1 MKGNA
6 KRVIC
11 LFLAA
16 IIVVTTVGYAPPSF
30 ALTAMSN
37 SRMEEALKALASPS
51 EADEIVAEVATPS
64 EAESPGDK
72 ATPSEAEK
80 LEDKAT
86 PSEAVRKFIQL
97 EPEEIPEYYS
107 QVKNA
112 GKRFWKFEDRNG
124 MIQYRDYGY
133 VDGEAEF
140 PLWYE
145 ADQVGSV
152 GDMSSSIN
160 LDEEY
165 YSLAPYIYKSVVPG
179 KKAWT
184 DLSWRLFFDSFS
196 IEEYVKKNIT
206 GFKNWDSSSYDIWI
220 LTGAQDDLGYHFY
233 GVLVN
238 ETQEEREPGW
248 YYADETGT
256 VFNVSNMLMASLLET
271 QNIYQYQDIPGG
283 YRQNITTFKSS
294 VSTSTFELKPS
305 GDSYGSRVKTDE
317 VLSRV
322 NFSSNFVGWST
333 IRCYNNS
340 FTILDGGN
348 NYVQVNGDPADT
360 IEYLSGGDLYPP
372 YYMLDLTKDYTRNF
386 YGIWCPQ
393 NADMYIF
400 SNDEYVNT
408 YDKVKYGINSIIVRR
423 DTSLNID
430 SIRPASKQGFTF
442 KGWYYRSN
450 YNDIPIL
457 PNTELRFGS
466 SANVTWVY
474 PNYERNVNK
483 VEFLDIDG
491 NNLKTDMVLTGEA
504 AIPPQAHEIEGMDFV
519 GWDKSFT
526 NVSQDMVIKAQY
538 KKLPNIIIIY
548 RDAPS
553 SSANILKTETIIAK
567 GKATPPEVDLS
578 SLPTPK
584 TGYHYS
590 GTWYGIPN
598 VDLDCIETFDSK
610 TYYKDSTVY
619 LYPKQE
625 GNMIKVTLHSNDG
638 QDVTKVIDVQYESSL
653 YWSSVIDSQ
662 ILTKGLV
669 ETRTGYTFNGWG
681 TTPEANY
688 SNLNNVQPYDQDL
701 YQIWKP
707 VPYYVIFDKCVSGES
722 SPYKVQVIYDK
733 PIGKLPEVTSKGLD
747 FLGWFTYYYGGTQVT
762 EETLMPNR
770 DFNLYA
776 QWSRYPTKIT
786 LDYHYEGAPNPY
798 TYSIY
803 TADYTYYQV
812 YTNIADR
819 TPYTR
824 KGYSFK
830 WWNTKPDDTGRIFYK
845 GTNSSYVPESRDIT
859 VYAIWEPLNIYIRL
873 YKNTSSSDTSE
884 LSLASRKFDSPV
896 GKLAVPTNGDKI
908 FKGWYTAR
916 TGGTLVSEND
926 IVNNYTVN
934 GTSNNWYLNAQWAN
948 SQNKVTFKD
957 WDNSVLSEQT
967 IDYGKDAIPPELQER
982 AGYRFVGWDKPYE
995 NIQGDTVLTAQYE
1008 IISKTLRIVG
1018 NGGNLSDQSTIDKTI
1033 VPGESL
1039 DQILSN
1045 EKNTALR
1052 KFYTYD
1058 GWYTDPTGGSKY
1070 PDSGN
1075 KMPDS
1080 DLVIY
1085 AHWTRSSSEVVFKD
1099 CNGSVLDTQ
1108 EVTIGA
1114 DAISPAAPERIGYT
1128 FTGWDKPIIN
1138 IQDHTILTAQYT
1150 INSYKLTL
1158 NGNGG
1163 TLAGE
1168 ETKSQDF
1175 NFGESL
1181 DHIFVNEK
1189 NGAARNYYTFTGWY
1203 TAPSGGSKY
1212 PESGNLMPNADLI
1225 VYAHWERSS
1234 SEVVFKDWNG
1244 TTLDTQ
1250 EVHVGANAIPPAPP
1264 QRLGYTFSGW
1274 DKPYTNIQD
1283 HSTITALYTRKSY
1296 KLSLNGNGGTLAGE
1310 ETKDQVFDYGESFDH
1325 VLINGKADAARRF
1338 YTFTGWYTAPSG
1350 GSKYPE
1356 SGNLM
1361 PDAEVTAYAHW
1372 ERSSSEVIFKDWDGM
1387 TLEKQ
1392 EVAIG
1397 ANATPPEVPERQGY
1411 TFNGRDKS
1419 YSNIQDHST
1428 ITAQYTI
1435 NGYLLTLDGN
1445 GGTLAGNARKEQVL
1459 SFNQSFDQVLKDGR
1473 DLVSRPG
1480 YGFDGWY
1487 NSASGGGSY
1496 SYSGNQMPAANVTLF
1511 AHWSP
1516 NTYKITFDPDHVR
1529 WDGDATIEEHTFDTR
1544 LGILPMPEIYGWRF
1558 TGWWTGKNGT
1568 GTEVTNDSM
1577 VEPKDVVYYGKW
1589 QPETYQIRFISKAEQ
1604 PEGESVQ
1611 AFTVGL
1617 RYDQKFGN
1625 LPVPEEKGYTFMGWY
1640 DEDNKKVDSQTIFNP
1655 DSDAEAKTYH
1665 AGWKGKTYQIR
1676 FVYNDSDGKPVV
1688 KIIDGTY
1695 GMQIGTLPSP
1705 EKPGYTFAG
1714 WFRDNGEEV
1723 TSGSWVEPGDTEYKA
1738 KWIPNKYTIHFK
1750 SNLDSMSDPEDKTVT
1765 YALPIGDLPLL
1776 HATGYVFLGWYTES
1790 SGGSLIKETTLAALG
1805 DQTYYG
1811 HWSIG
1816 LINNGNGTYRKPG
1829 SDGKWNTADDELWW
1843 YGPDANIGTED
1854 DRQIYLMPGGNGYYV
1869 DYGNGSYLRPG
1880 AGGDWISGTELW
1892 WYGTNGKPGAGDRPI
1907 YLMPGG
1913 NGYYVDFGN
1922 GSYLKPGPGGSWTI
1936 GTELWWYGSNGKPGA
1951 SDRPIYLMPGGNGY
1965 FIDNGNGSYTKPGSD
1980 GSWTNGTETWVYGPG
1995 GKPGADDRQ
2004 IHVMPGGNGYYIDN
2018 GNGSYTKPGSDGSWI
2033 NGTETWVYGPGGKP
2047 GDDDRQIHVMP
2058 GENGYYIDNGNGSY
2072 TKPGSDGSWTNG
2084 TETWVYGPG
2093 GKPGAD
2099 DRQIHVM
2106 PGGNGYYIDNGNGSY
2121 TKPGS
2126 DGSWTNGT
2134 TWVYGPGGKPGADDR
2149 QIHVMPGGNG
2159 YYIDNGN
2166 GTYTKP
2172 GSDGSWTNGTETWVY
2187 GPGGKPGADDLQI
2200 HVMPGGN
2207 GYYID
2212 NGDGTYTKPGSDGSW
2227 TNGTETWVY
2236 GHDGKPGADDRQIHV
2251 MPGGNGYYID
2261 NGDGTYTKPG
2271 LDGSWTKGTEHWSS
2285 GPDGKI
2291 GTSDDKKIG
2300 SDPEPTNP
2308 EPTNPEPAN
2317 PQPIKPESEKQ
2328 EEEKIVTAPV
2338 IPVIDT
2344 TVKPVVPDTGGTFTV
2359 NPNNP
2364 LEVTYTKPDGT
2375 VAKNEWVGDG
2385 KDWYHVDESG
2395 NLNYDWY
2402 LEGERTWYKLNKET
2416 GDRFGAALIGWN
2428 YEPMDD
2434 KRYFFDPSTTKM
2446 LTGWQYIDNKWY
2458 YFTKQNESQTY
2469 YGSNPKGWKY
2479 DPTKPGKPYG
2489 SMYQNEITPDRYL
2502 VDENGVWKNK

>member
-51 EADEIVAEVATPS
+51 EAEEIVEEVATPS

-80 LEDKAT
+80 PGDKAT
-86 PSEAVRKFIQL
+86 PSEAVREFIQV

-107 QVKNA
+107 QVKKA
-112 GKRFWKFEDRNG
+112 GKRFWKFEDRYG
-124 MIQYRDYGY
+124 FIQYRDYGY
-133 VDGEAEF
+133 VEGEAEF

-145 ADQVGSV
+145 ADQAGSV
-152 GDMSSSIN
+152 EDMSSSVN

-165 YSLAPYIYKSVVPG
+165 YSLAPYIFKSVVPD
-179 KKAWT
+179 KEAWT

-196 IEEYVKKNIT
+196 IEDYDKKKIT
-206 GFKNWDSSSYDIWI
+206 GFKNWDTSAYDIWQ
-220 LTGAQDDLGYHFY
+220 LTGSEDESEYHFY
-233 GVLVN
+233 GTILNESEARKPNWYESDKEGNVVYIRNLLRTSLATSEILQKLYYSSMRIINDNVSVADNTSSPGNYDTEDTPVTLWTPSWSGYTFLGWADYYNYPGGEPFGNNSVISATQNYKWQLYGGGFFKAGTTIRRGDVRNSANLYGMWKPNGTYTLQLVS
-238 ETQEEREPGW
+238 QPAEEYYPSLYKGKALGNWYLIVGNPGRIIDLNDYNDPKLDGYTFAGW
-248 YYADETGT
+248 YSGTHGTGKRYT
-256 VFNVSNMLMASLLET
+256 E
-271 QNIYQYQDIPGG
+271 P
-283 YRQNITTFKSS
+283 IT
-294 VSTSTFELKPS
+294 L
-305 GDSYGSRVKTDE
+305 
-317 VLSRV
+317 
-322 NFSSNFVGWST
+322 
-333 IRCYNNS
+333 NS
-340 FTILDGGN
+340 
-348 NYVQVNGDPADT
+348 
-360 IEYLSGGDLYPP
+360 
-372 YYMLDLTKDYTRNF
+372 
-386 YGIWCPQ
+386 
-393 NADMYIF
+393 
-400 SNDEYVNT
+400 
-408 YDKVKYGINSIIVRR
+408 
-423 DTSLNID
+423 
-430 SIRPASKQGFTF
+430 
-442 KGWYYRSN
+442 
-450 YNDIPIL
+450 
-457 PNTELRFGS
+457 
-466 SANVTWVY
+466 
-474 PNYERNVNK
+474 
-483 VEFLDIDG
+483 
-491 NNLKTDMVLTGEA
+491 DMVLYANYTANTNTIKFLDYYGNVIGEPQSIITGDS
-504 AIPPQAHEIEGMDFV
+504 AIPPQPPEIDGMDFV

-526 NVSQDMVIKAQY
+526 NVNKDMEIKAQY
-538 KKLPNIIIIY
+538 KKIPNITIIY
-548 RDAPS
+548 RDAYS
-553 SSANILKTETIIAK
+553 SSANILKTETILAR

-578 SLPTPK
+578 SLPAPK
-584 TGYHYS
+584 DGYHYT
-590 GTWYGIPN
+590 GTWYGSGGTSIPN
-598 VDLDCIETFDSK
+598 VDLDCVETYDSK

-625 GNMIKVTLHSNDG
+625 GNMVKVTLHSNDG
-638 QDVTKVIDVQYESSL
+638 QDVTKVIEVQYDSGL
-653 YWSSVIDSQ
+653 YWLGVIDSE
-662 ILTKGLV
+662 TYKNGLV
-669 ETRTGYTFNGWG
+669 KERTGYTFLGWDIKPDSTYPSLPTYYKLG
-681 TTPEANY
+681 T
-688 SNLNNVQPYDQDL
+688 LDI
-701 YQIWKP
+701 YQVWKP
-707 VPYYVIFDKCVSGES
+707 VPYYVIFDKRVSGES
-722 SPYKVQVIYDK
+722 SPSNVQVIYDK

-747 FLGWFTYYYGGTQVT
+747 FLGWFTYYTGGTQVT

-776 QWSRYPTKIT
+776 QWTRYPTKIT
-786 LDYHYEGAPNPY
+786 YDYNYEGAPNPY
-798 TYSIY
+798 IYTMY
-803 TADYTYYQV
+803 TADYTGQQI
-812 YTNIADR
+812 YTNIANR
-819 TPYTR
+819 SVPTR
-824 KGYSFK
+824 KGYTFTR
-830 WWNTKPDDTGRIFYK
+830 WNTKQDNKGSSFYPN
-845 GTNSSYVPESRDIT
+845 TSSSSYYYVPESRDFT
-859 VYAIWEPLNIYIRL
+859 VYAIWNPLDVYLRL
-873 YKNTSSSDTSE
+873 YKNTSSSDTST
-884 LSLASRKFDSPV
+884 LSSISRKYDDQVGTLPV
-896 GKLAVPTNGDKI
+896 VQNGDKV
-908 FKGWYTAR
+908 FKGWYTER
-916 TGGTLVSEND
+916 SGGDKVSETD
-926 IVNNYTVN
+926 KVIYTVPGSLN
-934 GTSNNWYLNAQWAN
+934 YWYLYAQWAN
-948 SQNKVTFKD
+948 PQNKVTFKD
-957 WDNSVLSEQT
+957 WNSSVLSEQT

-1008 IISKTLRIVG
+1008 LVSKSLRIVG
-1018 NGGNLSDQSTIDKTI
+1018 NGGNLSDQSTIEKTI

-1052 KFYTYD
+1052 KFYTFD

-1075 KMPDS
+1075 KMPDT

-1099 CNGSVLDTQ
+1099 WNGSVLDTQ

-1128 FTGWDKPIIN
+1128 FTSWDKPIIN

-1150 INSYKLTL
+1150 INSYKLIL

-1181 DHIFVNEK
+1181 DQIFVNEK

-1203 TAPSGGSKY
+1203 TAPSEGSKY
-1212 PESGNLMPNADLI
+1212 PESGNLMLNADVI
-1225 VYAHWERSS
+1225 AYAHWERSS

-1250 EVHVGANAIPPAPP
+1250 EVLVGANAIPPAAP

-1274 DKPYTNIQD
+1274 DKPYINIQD
-1283 HSTITALYTRKSY
+1283 HSTITALYTRNSY
-1296 KLSLNGNGGTLAGE
+1296 KLTLNGNGGTLAGE
-1310 ETKDQVFDYGESFDH
+1310 ETKDQVFDYGESFDPA
-1325 VLINGKADAARRF
+1325 LINGKADAARKF

-1372 ERSSSEVIFKDWDGM
+1372 ERSSSEVIFKDWNGM

-1397 ANATPPEVPERQGY
+1397 ADATPPEVPERQGY
-1411 TFNGRDKS
+1411 TFNGWDKS
-1419 YSNIQDHST
+1419 YLNIQDHST

-1459 SFNQSFDQVLKDGR
+1459 SFNQSFDQALKDGR
-1473 DLVSRPG
+1473 DLVSQSG
-1480 YGFDGWY
+1480 YSFDGWY
-1487 NSASGGGSY
+1487 NSASGGSSY

-1529 WDGDATIEEHTFDTR
+1529 WDGGATIEEHSFDTR
-1544 LGILPMPEIYGWRF
+1544 LGILPMPEIYGWKF

-1589 QPETYQIRFISKAEQ
+1589 QPETYQIHFISKAEQ

-1611 AFTVGL
+1611 TYTVGL
-1617 RYDQKFGN
+1617 RYDQEFGN

-1640 DEDNKKVDSQTIFNP
+1640 DENNKKVDSQTLFNP

-1723 TSGSWVEPGDTEYKA
+1723 TAGSWVEPGDTEYKA

-1750 SNLDSMSDPEDKTVT
+1750 SNLDSMSDPQDKTVT

-1776 HATGYVFLGWYTES
+1776 HVTGYVFQGWYTES

-1811 HWSIG
+1811 HWSTG
-1816 LINNGNGTYRKPG
+1816 LIDNGNGTYRKPG

-1843 YGPDANIGTED
+1843 YGPDRIIDTDD
-1854 DRQIYLMPGGNGYYV
+1854 DRQIYLMPGGNGYYVDYGNGTYLRPGAGGNWTSGTELWWYGSNGKPGAGDHPIYLMPGGNGYYV

-1880 AGGDWISGTELW
+1880 AGG
-1892 WYGTNGKPGAGDRPI
+1892 
-1907 YLMPGG
+1907 
-1913 NGYYVDFGN
+1913 
-1922 GSYLKPGPGGSWTI
+1922 SWTS

-1951 SDRPIYLMPGGNGY
+1951 DDRPIYIMPGGNGY
-1965 FIDNGNGSYTKPGSD
+1965 YIDNGNGTYTKSGSD

-2018 GNGSYTKPGSDGSWI
+2018 GNGTYTKPGL
-2033 NGTETWVYGPGGKP
+2033 
-2047 GDDDRQIHVMP
+2047 
-2058 GENGYYIDNGNGSY
+2058 
-2072 TKPGSDGSWTNG
+2072 DGSWTNG
-2084 TETWVYGPG
+2084 TE
-2093 GKPGAD
+2093 
-2099 DRQIHVM
+2099 
-2106 PGGNGYYIDNGNGSY
+2106 
-2121 TKPGS
+2121 
-2126 DGSWTNGT
+2126 

-2187 GPGGKPGADDLQI
+2187 GPGGKPGADD
-2200 HVMPGGN
+2200 
-2207 GYYID
+2207 
-2212 NGDGTYTKPGSDGSW
+2212 
-2227 TNGTETWVY
+2227 
-2236 GHDGKPGADDRQIHV
+2236 RQIHV
-2251 MPGGNGYYID
+2251 MPGGNGYYVD
-2261 NGDGTYTKPG
+2261 NGDGTYIKPG
-2271 LDGSWTKGTEHWSS
+2271 PDGSWTNGTEHWSS

-2291 GTSDDKKIG
+2291 GTSDDKKIDSG
-2300 SDPEPTNP
+2300 NVEPEPTKPEPTDPEPTKP
-2308 EPTNPEPAN
+2308 EPTGPE
-2317 PQPIKPESEKQ
+2317 PIKPE
-2328 EEEKIVTAPV
+2328 P
-2338 IPVIDT
+2338 
-2344 TVKPVVPDTGGTFTV
+2344 VKPEPNKPSIESKAKEDKEAVAVTEIPSIDSTSKPSVRDDGGTFKV
-2359 NPNNP
+2359 NPDDP
-2364 LEVTYTKPDGT
+2364 KDVTYIKPDGT
-2375 VAKNEWVGDG
+2375 PAINEWVGDG
-2385 KDWYHVDESG
+2385 NNLYHVNEESK
-2395 NLNYDWY
+2395 LNYSWFK
-2402 LEGERTWYKLNKET
+2402 EKENTWFMLNNNPEH
-2416 GDRFGAALIGWN
+2416 FGAALRGW
-2428 YEPMDD
+2428 YSEPMD
-2434 KRYFFDPSTTKM
+2434 KKKYFFDPKTTEM
-2446 LTGWQYIDNKWY
+2446 LTGWQCIDNKWH
-2458 YFTKQNESQTY
+2458 YFTEKNQRKTY
-2469 YGSNPKGWKY
+2469 TGDNNIGWLF
-2479 DPTKPGKPYG
+2479 DFEVLNTPLSLMDRPFG
-2489 SMYQNEITPDRYL
+2489 SMYRNEYTPDGSW
-2502 VDENGVWKNK
+2502 VDENGVCVNKK

>member
-51 EADEIVAEVATPS
+51 EADGIVAEVATPS

-283 YRQNITTFKSS
+283 YRQNIPTFKSS

-803 TADYTYYQV
+803 MADYTYYQI
-812 YTNIADR
+812 YINIADR

-884 LSLASRKFDSPV
+884 LSLVSRKFDSPV

-934 GTSNNWYLNAQWAN
+934 GTSNNWYLYAQWAN

-1018 NGGNLSDQSTIDKTI
+1018 NGGNLSDQSTIEKTI
-1033 VPGESL
+1033 APGESL
-1039 DQILSN
+1039 DQILSD

-1052 KFYTYD
+1052 KFYTFD
-1058 GWYTDPTGGSKY
+1058 GWYTDQTGGSKY

-1075 KMPDS
+1075 KMPDT

-1085 AHWTRSSSEVVFKD
+1085 AHWT
-1099 CNGSVLDTQ
+1099 
-1108 EVTIGA
+1108 
-1114 DAISPAAPERIGYT
+1114 
-1128 FTGWDKPIIN
+1128 
-1138 IQDHTILTAQYT
+1138 
-1150 INSYKLTL
+1150 
-1158 NGNGG
+1158 
-1163 TLAGE
+1163 
-1168 ETKSQDF
+1168 
-1175 NFGESL
+1175 
-1181 DHIFVNEK
+1181 
-1189 NGAARNYYTFTGWY
+1189 
-1203 TAPSGGSKY
+1203 
-1212 PESGNLMPNADLI
+1212 
-1225 VYAHWERSS
+1225 
-1234 SEVVFKDWNG
+1234 
-1244 TTLDTQ
+1244 
-1250 EVHVGANAIPPAPP
+1250 
-1264 QRLGYTFSGW
+1264 
-1274 DKPYTNIQD
+1274 
-1283 HSTITALYTRKSY
+1283 
-1296 KLSLNGNGGTLAGE
+1296 
-1310 ETKDQVFDYGESFDH
+1310 
-1325 VLINGKADAARRF
+1325 
-1338 YTFTGWYTAPSG
+1338 
-1350 GSKYPE
+1350 
-1356 SGNLM
+1356 
-1361 PDAEVTAYAHW
+1361 
-1372 ERSSSEVIFKDWDGM
+1372 RSSSEVIFKDWDGM

-1411 TFNGRDKS
+1411 TFNGWDKS

-1459 SFNQSFDQVLKDGR
+1459 SFNQSFDQVLKDGK

-1480 YGFDGWY
+1480 YSFDGWY
-1487 NSASGGGSY
+1487 NSASGGSSY

-1516 NTYKITFDPDHVR
+1516 NTYKVTFDPDHVR
-1529 WDGDATIEEHTFDTR
+1529 WDGEATIEEHTFDTR
-1544 LGILPMPEIYGWRF
+1544 LGILPMPEIYGWKF

-1577 VEPKDVVYYGKW
+1577 VEPKDVVYYGIW

-1617 RYDQKFGN
+1617 RYDQEFGN

-1640 DEDNKKVDSQTIFNP
+1640 DENNKKVDSETIFNP
-1655 DSDAEAKTYH
+1655 DSDAEARTYH
-1665 AGWKGKTYQIR
+1665 AGWKGKTYQNR

-1695 GMQIGTLPSP
+1695 GMQIGMLPSP

-1723 TSGSWVEPGDTEYKA
+1723 TAGSWVEPGDTEYKA

-1750 SNLDSMSDPEDKTVT
+1750 SNLDAMNDPEDKIVT
-1765 YALPIGDLPLL
+1765 YALPIGDLALL

-1816 LINNGNGTYRKPG
+1816 LIDNGNGTYRKPG

-1843 YGPDANIGTED
+1843 YGPDGIIDTD
-1854 DRQIYLMPGGNGYYV
+1854 DDKQIYLMPGGNGYYV
-1869 DYGNGSYLRPG
+1869 DYGNGTYLRPG
-1880 AGGDWISGTELW
+1880 AGGNWISGTELW
-1892 WYGTNGKPGAGDRPI
+1892 WYGTNDKPGAGDRPI

-1913 NGYYVDFGN
+1913 NGYYVDYGN
-1922 GSYLKPGPGGSWTI
+1922 GSYLKPG
-1936 GTELWWYGSNGKPGA
+1936 
-1951 SDRPIYLMPGGNGY
+1951 
-1965 FIDNGNGSYTKPGSD
+1965 
-1980 GSWTNGTETWVYGPG
+1980 
-1995 GKPGADDRQ
+1995 
-2004 IHVMPGGNGYYIDN
+2004 
-2018 GNGSYTKPGSDGSWI
+2018 
-2033 NGTETWVYGPGGKP
+2033 
-2047 GDDDRQIHVMP
+2047 
-2058 GENGYYIDNGNGSY
+2058 
-2072 TKPGSDGSWTNG
+2072 
-2084 TETWVYGPG
+2084 
-2093 GKPGAD
+2093 
-2099 DRQIHVM
+2099 
-2106 PGGNGYYIDNGNGSY
+2106 
-2121 TKPGS
+2121 
-2126 DGSWTNGT
+2126 
-2134 TWVYGPGGKPGADDR
+2134 
-2149 QIHVMPGGNG
+2149 
-2159 YYIDNGN
+2159 
-2166 GTYTKP
+2166 
-2172 GSDGSWTNGTETWVY
+2172 
-2187 GPGGKPGADDLQI
+2187 
-2200 HVMPGGN
+2200 
-2207 GYYID
+2207 
-2212 NGDGTYTKPGSDGSW
+2212 
-2227 TNGTETWVY
+2227 
-2236 GHDGKPGADDRQIHV
+2236 
-2251 MPGGNGYYID
+2251 
-2261 NGDGTYTKPG
+2261 
-2271 LDGSWTKGTEHWSS
+2271 S
-2285 GPDGKI
+2285 G
-2291 GTSDDKKIG
+2291 
-2300 SDPEPTNP
+2300 
-2308 EPTNPEPAN
+2308 
-2317 PQPIKPESEKQ
+2317 
-2328 EEEKIVTAPV
+2328 
-2338 IPVIDT
+2338 
-2344 TVKPVVPDTGGTFTV
+2344 
-2359 NPNNP
+2359 
-2364 LEVTYTKPDGT
+2364 
-2375 VAKNEWVGDG
+2375 
-2385 KDWYHVDESG
+2385 
-2395 NLNYDWY
+2395 
-2402 LEGERTWYKLNKET
+2402 
-2416 GDRFGAALIGWN
+2416 
-2428 YEPMDD
+2428 
-2434 KRYFFDPSTTKM
+2434 
-2446 LTGWQYIDNKWY
+2446 
-2458 YFTKQNESQTY
+2458 
-2469 YGSNPKGWKY
+2469 
-2479 DPTKPGKPYG
+2479 
-2489 SMYQNEITPDRYL
+2489 
-2502 VDENGVWKNK
+2502 